1 MKKIKILVASV
12 LCCAMGYTGYT
23 TYEKM
28 TMSEAEKFMIANVEA
43 LTSGEAA
50 GGISVVTCLGLTNK
64 ECVTSAEDRSTGPLV
79 RVEPWLMKNELP
91 QVIIYFVCILN
102 KIFHGAVHLIH

>member
-23 TYEKM
+23 AYEKT

-43 LTSGEAA
+43 LTQTEQPN
-50 GGISVVTCLGLTNK
+50 ISNCKGPASVDCIALHPTNPELDKVVKNARWTN
-64 ECVTSAEDRSTGPLV
+64 
-79 RVEPWLMKNELP
+79 
-91 QVIIYFVCILN
+91 
-102 KIFHGAVHLIH
+102 

>member
-23 TYEKM
+23 AYEKT

-43 LTSGEAA
+43 LTSEETTYLKGRWRTVGCGSYNFSDWKTYCCPHEYFQNCPNR
-50 GGISVVTCLGLTNK
+50 GTCNSTPIIG
-64 ECVTSAEDRSTGPLV
+64 CED
-79 RVEPWLMKNELP
+79 
-91 QVIIYFVCILN
+91 
-102 KIFHGAVHLIH
+102 

>member
-23 TYEKM
+23 AYEKM

-43 LTSGEAA
+43 LTSNES
-50 GGISVVTCLGLTNK
+50 GGNNYNICYYESVVK
-64 ECVTSAEDRSTGPLV
+64 TGYTYYDCTDCT
-79 RVEPWLMKNELP
+79 KK
-91 QVIIYFVCILN
+91 IYDEKGRGHYSKCFY
-102 KIFHGAVHLIH
+102 

>member
-23 TYEKM
+23 AYEKM

-43 LTSGEAA
+43 LTKSESDAE
-50 GGISVVTCLGLTNK
+50 GGKALCYNSYTIVDNHEILR
-64 ECVTSAEDRSTGPLV
+64 CVSCDYVQGIGDGKTGYCK
-79 RVEPWLMKNELP
+79 W
-91 QVIIYFVCILN
+91 
-102 KIFHGAVHLIH
+102 

>member
-23 TYEKM
+23 AYEKM

-43 LTSGEAA
+43 LTSNESGGE
-50 GGISVVTCLGLTNK
+50 
-64 ECVTSAEDRSTGPLV
+64 SAHLRRGC
-79 RVEPWLMKNELP
+79 
-91 QVIIYFVCILN
+91 QVQRR
-102 KIFHGAVHLIH
+102 AP

>member
-23 TYEKM
+23 AYEKM

-43 LTSGEAA
+43 LTSGE
-50 GGISVVTCLGLTNK
+50 ISISGQKCSWK
-64 ECVTSAEDRSTGPLV
+64 TGEQWCEKRKAYRKGRL
-79 RVEPWLMKNELP
+79 
-91 QVIIYFVCILN
+91 F
-102 KIFHGAVHLIH
+102 FHK